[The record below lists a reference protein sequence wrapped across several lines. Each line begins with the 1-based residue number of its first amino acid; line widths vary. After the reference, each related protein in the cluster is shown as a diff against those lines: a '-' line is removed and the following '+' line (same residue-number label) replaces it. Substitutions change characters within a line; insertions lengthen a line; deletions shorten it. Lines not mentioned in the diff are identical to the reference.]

1 MLNTAVRYNKIETNP
16 IKDASMQKLRNSK
29 MLSISHDD
37 YLHLLECADEHIKP
51 VLKMAYYE
59 P

>member
-1 MLNTAVRYNKIETNP
+1 
-16 IKDASMQKLRNSK
+16 
-29 MLSISHDD
+29 MLSISNDD

-59 P
+59 PMRKDEII

>member
-1 MLNTAVRYNKIETNP
+1 M
-16 IKDASMQKLRNSK
+16 SKLRNSR

-51 VLKMAYYE
+51 V
-59 P
+59 